1 MEQQTRTLSDGE
13 TDPLILLKDLVDQLR
28 PQDPKDIDSATSH
41 VQSLTF
47 MLESDPSLRRM
58 VRDAIQDLFNTRKS
72 GSLYVSLGILPIS
85 GFFSETWRRISHTIL
100 PSVHK
105 PEEYLGDVLLTLF
118 PRQTDEI
125 WVQGV
130 DENVW
135 ITLLKSLHFDERTN
149 AGNIPG
155 GMPTMLHSL
164 WLLSYRMTVL
174 GFEPELMRLD
184 SNLTRPESPFLAQN
198 LEARNFV
205 ERCLHAWDNP
215 EIPSEDEKQLIVL
228 FDQCQ
233 EAVDRIHRRSAQA
246 GTSLPLTYKLQCLRD
261 HLKRGELLATIAGEL
276 MVDRS
281 GRSAYP
287 SIITLFKT
295 LVFASCRRND
305 LRTFWQQNLE
315 ITARRITEYAGK
327 AGEHYITENTREYLH
342 MGKAAMGAG
351 VFIAI
356 MAMIKLALHHS
367 NLAPL
372 NEMIAYGLN
381 YGLGFVIIYMLG
393 FTVATKQPA
402 MTANALAASIG
413 EAKGK
418 VRDME
423 NLTILIART
432 IRSQTIAILGNVSI
446 AIPIAILASFLTFW
460 LTGHHTISPEEA
472 ESLMAAHHPFFSGS
486 LIYAGVAGVCL
497 FLSGLI
503 AGYFDNLTTYNRIPD
518 RIRQLQWP
526 RRLIS
531 VKQQDRFASYVEEH
545 MGALA
550 SNFLF
555 GMMLGSAWG
564 IGMLLGLPID
574 IRHIAFSSAYLGYA
588 AAAYDFSP
596 PIAAF
601 VWACIG
607 VAGIGLV
614 NLAVS
619 FSLALYVALRARN
632 VTFSQRKQLV
642 QGLIRHFRSRP
653 RDFFLPPKKQADEL
667 VE

>member
-1 MEQQTRTLSDGE
+1 MEQQTRTLSSGE

-28 PQDPKDIDSATSH
+28 PQDPTDIDSATSH
-41 VQSLTF
+41 IQSLTF

-58 VRDAIQDLFNTRKS
+58 VRDGIQDLFNTRKA
-72 GSLYVSLGILPIS
+72 GSLYVALGILPIS
-85 GFFSETWRRISHTIL
+85 GFFSETWRRISHSLL
-100 PSVHK
+100 PNVHN

-118 PRQTDEI
+118 SRKTDEI

-130 DENVW
+130 DESVW

-149 AGNIPG
+149 TGNIPG

-164 WLLSYRMTVL
+164 WLLSYRITVL

-198 LEARNFV
+198 LEARNFI
-205 ERCLHAWDNP
+205 ERCLDP
-215 EIPSEDEKQLIVL
+215 EVSNEDEKQLIVL

-281 GRSAYP
+281 GRTAYP
-287 SIITLFKT
+287 SMITLFKT

-327 AGEHYITENTREYLH
+327 AGEHYITENTKEYLQ

-351 VFIAI
+351 VFIAV

-413 EAKGK
+413 ETKGK

-423 NLTILIART
+423 NLTVLIART
-432 IRSQTIAILGNVSI
+432 FRSQTIAILGNVSI
-446 AIPIAILASFLTFW
+446 AIPTAILVSLFTFW
-460 LTGHHTISPEEA
+460 LTGHQAITPEEA
-472 ESLMAAHHPFFSGS
+472 KSLLDAHHPFLSGS
-486 LIYAGVAGVCL
+486 LIFAGIAGICL

-526 RRLIS
+526 RRLIGA
-531 VKQQDRFASYVEEH
+531 KRQDRFASYVEEH

-596 PIAAF
+596 PMAAF
-601 VWACIG
+601 IWACVG

-632 VTFSQRKQLV
+632 VTFSQRRQLV
-642 QGLIRHFRSRP
+642 QGLIRHFCSRP